1 MSLRKV
7 TAVLSGPSIA
17 LTLALACSSSL
28 GNAASEPGES
38 NGERLVR
45 SAQFIENGAW
55 AEARE
60 GLAKVQDPIPAER
73 EYLKLLESRLALGQ
87 GRFGEAAAGFSERLE
102 SRVPV
107 PPEVFVGAL
116 LGAAEVLERQ
126 GDAQGACRKLLQFL
140 KSGRELPDASP
151 VFQKLAEWMGESQD
165 PPEAELRDCTRL
177 GPSAHQALARFYLAQ
192 FYFNLGKGEKCVAE
206 LAVFCEAYPAHPLRS
221 AAFLRRG
228 EYGMEM
234 GRWNEAEQFL
244 GKGLEGCVEPSLVQL
259 LELRLAL
266 CAFYK
271 GEYKRALERFALVRE
286 HASESLPQVAFN
298 SGLAAIRLGDLKRA
312 ASELQLL
319 SAAAGTEEIAAELEL
334 EIALFRVSSGH
345 AQAEELLQSF
355 LKNHPKHPRLGD
367 ARVALAE
374 LYSAQAGA
382 AAADNGTRSARALRE
397 RASGLLR
404 TVASDPQSPQSTVQA
419 RYLAVFL
426 ADAAQP
432 RNEDEV
438 IQLGEEF
445 LRDFPNAS
453 LGAEVR
459 MKLGEGYFRRR
470 DCANAELQ
478 FAKLTEQWPQSPLAE
493 TALFLAGQCAA
504 SLLNPGSVDRALAY
518 WDKVAGGSGPLRWK
532 ARYQQASV
540 KSRIGDEAEGVVLFD
555 LILKA
560 PAGVSPDLRLAARC
574 GKADAL
580 LALVKRKVSSGEE
593 ALREY
598 QLLADSPEATPVW
611 RNQALYKIGKLL
623 ESSDFKGAMEAF
635 EKVLNASG
643 TVEAGEFFW
652 SYKAGFDAARIQEN
666 KAAWKEAVALY
677 ERLAKLPGARS
688 AEARARA
695 LQLRLEQFLW
705 E

>member
-1 MSLRKV
+1 MNPRKV
-7 TAVLSGPSIA
+7 NAVLSVSGIA
-17 LTLALACSSSL
+17 LTLWFACAS
-28 GNAASEPGES
+28 GAGYAAPEVGES
-38 NGERLVR
+38 NGERLAR
-45 SAQFIENGAW
+45 SAQFIEGGAW
-55 AEARE
+55 ADARE

-87 GRFGEAAAGFSERLE
+87 GRFDEAAAGFSERLE

-151 VFQKLAEWMGESQD
+151 VFQKLAELMGESQD

-177 GPSAHQALARFYLAQ
+177 GPAAHQALARFYLAQ
-192 FYFNLGKGEKCVAE
+192 FYFNLGKGEKCVSE
-206 LAVFCEAYPAHPLRS
+206 LAAFCDAYPSHPLRP
-221 AAFLRRG
+221 AAFLRRA
-228 EYGMEM
+228 EHVMEM
-234 GRWNEAEQFL
+234 DQWSEAERFL
-244 GKGLEGCVEPSLVQL
+244 GKGLEGCAEPSLVQL

-271 GEYKRALERFALVRE
+271 GEYKKALERFARVRE
-286 HASESLPQVAFN
+286 HSPEALPQVAFN

-312 ASELQLL
+312 SVELQLL
-319 SAAAGTEEIAAELEL
+319 SGEAGTEEIAAELEL
-334 EIALFRVSSGH
+334 EIALFRVSSGQP
-345 AQAEELLQSF
+345 QAEESLQFF

-382 AAADNGTRSARALRE
+382 ASVDNGPRSARALRE

-426 ADAAQP
+426 ADAAKP

-445 LRDFPNAS
+445 LRDFPSAS

-478 FAKLTEQWPQSPLAE
+478 FAKLAEQWPQSPLAE

-518 WDKVAGGSGPLRWK
+518 WDKIAGANGSLRWK

-560 PAGVSPDLRLAARC
+560 PAGVTSDLRLAARC

-580 LALVKRKVSSGEE
+580 LALVKRTASSRED

-598 QLLADSPEATPVW
+598 QLLADSPEATSVW
-611 RNQALYKIGKLL
+611 RNQALYKIGKVL
-623 ESSDFKGAMEAF
+623 EPSDSKGALEAF
-635 EKVLNASG
+635 ENVLNAPG

-666 KAAWKEAVALY
+666 KAAWREAVALY

-695 LQLRLEQFLW
+695 LQLRLEHFLW